1 MYTIILF
8 GRTMVNQKV
17 EESVLKS
24 KLMAGRTKL
33 RVVRVLA
40 SCSSTAALG
49 YGPKPSALA
58 FCGCASSPAT
68 SSNRI
73 TRLNFHSVE

>member
-33 RVVRVLA
+33 RVVRVLQLQQHRRIGLWA
-40 SCSSTAALG
+40 QAERAC
-49 YGPKPSALA
+49 LA
-58 FCGCASSPAT
+58 CAFVPVRHHLPHH
-68 SSNRI
+68 RI
-73 TRLNFHSVE
+73 ESLD

>member
-33 RVVRVLA
+33 RVVRVLQ
-40 SCSSTAALG
+40 LQQHR
-49 YGPKPSALA
+49 
-58 FCGCASSPAT
+58 
-68 SSNRI
+68 RI
-73 TRLNFHSVE
+73 GLWAQAERACRLFVLLCLCVITCHIIE

>member
-33 RVVRVLA
+33 RVVRVLQ
-40 SCSSTAALG
+40 LQQHR
-49 YGPKPSALA
+49 
-58 FCGCASSPAT
+58 
-68 SSNRI
+68 RI
-73 TRLNFHSVE
+73 GLWAQAERACLFLLLCLCVITCHIIE